1 MHVFTFPRFS
11 HFSEISNRQTHKT
24 TVFPSEGQ
32 NAIYIF
38 LNIHL
43 NRSCKYLLQSN
54 SNLTAVKLDMIGLIT
69 NHHNS

>member
-1 MHVFTFPRFS
+1 MVLIKELYYNARPTKSQDTKP
-11 HFSEISNRQTHKT
+11 
-24 TVFPSEGQ
+24 VFPSEGQ
-32 NAIYIF
+32 NAIHIF

-54 SNLTAVKLDMIGLIT
+54 SNLTVVKLATIGLIT